1 MFIYTFLYIRY
12 NSISARRAGGLILII
27 IGIEC
32 KFDCLNSECIAVLSF
47 SFLKVWYSIN
57 DAYKPQ

>member
-12 NSISARRAGGLILII
+12 NSISARRAGGLIRII

-32 KFDCLNSECIAVLSF
+32 FDRLNSECIAVLSF
-47 SFLKVWYSIN
+47 SCYGMLTNLK
-57 DAYKPQ
+57 P